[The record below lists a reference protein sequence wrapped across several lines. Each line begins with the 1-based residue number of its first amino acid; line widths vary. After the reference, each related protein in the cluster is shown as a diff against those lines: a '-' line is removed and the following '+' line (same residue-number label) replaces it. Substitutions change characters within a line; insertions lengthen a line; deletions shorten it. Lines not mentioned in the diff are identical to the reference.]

1 MNILNIVSIDEL
13 SKIVSLHKN
22 EGKSIIFTNGCFDI
36 IHVGHVRY
44 LKEAKSKG
52 DILILAV
59 NGDQSIK
66 RLKGKSRPINRLEYR
81 LEVLSGL
88 SSIDYLISFDEDTP
102 EELLKI
108 IKPDI
113 LVKGGDYSHS
123 NHIVGKDIVESYG
136 GSVCLLSQVKGIST
150 SAIIEKSKVS
160 K

>member
-113 LVKGGDYSHS
+113 LVKGGDYIDSS
-123 NHIVGKDIVESYG
+123 HIVGKDIVESYG

-160 K
+160 N